1 MIAYVYR
8 PKRQR
13 NGKTVSSRIWRA
25 RLKLNG
31 DVKPRDISLGVSDRQ
46 TAEQKLRETIRD
58 QERTS
63 VGLMAPAAQRQTFEN
78 PMEELV
84 ESYVSDLKALGRSSD
99 HIRHVDKRLR
109 RLMRE
114 CNWQSLRDATADAFL
129 RWRAKQTQAPKTINE
144 YHAVLSALFTW
155 LRKQN
160 RVPANPFEIVSK
172 VDTRGKQRLQRRAL
186 NDDEARRLLAGPRKL
201 LYLLAMHTGLR
212 RGEIN
217 ALHGGD
223 FRLDTANPYWMLPAA
238 FVKNRKEQ
246 PRPLHP
252 ELVAEL
258 QKLKAAGKL
267 KPEDLVF
274 PDGVPAMDEV
284 REDFEAAKI
293 PLKDERGH
301 VVDFHA
307 LRTTYITR
315 LQRAGVSPREAMELA
330 RHSDMRLTMKTYTD
344 VTQLPLAAT
353 VRNLPSIGDSQ
364 IDSQTL
370 VADGPALSPSVLG
383 VKSIKVGEPI
393 ENIGENHHSSL
404 PVTNGH
410 KNQTG
415 GERGIRTPFHRL
427 PVQCDRVRQSK
438 SNRDF
443 RQCFQCDFQFSSPH
457 FQGQRVTRLDLP
469 RLKFGSL
476 FGSHRLKAML
486 EPLPPRAIGSRQYRF
501 SSSAVCRYAAP
512 TPLLHAAKLPPVA
525 NE

>member
-1 MIAYVYR
+1 MIAYIYR

-13 NGKTVSSRIWRA
+13 NGKLVSSRIWRA
-25 RLKLNG
+25 RLKLDG
-31 DVKPRDISLGVSDRQ
+31 EVKARDISLGVSDRQ
-46 TAEQKLRETIRD
+46 VAEQKMRENIRD
-58 QERTS
+58 QERVS
-63 VGLMAPAAQRQTFEN
+63 VGLMAPAAQRETFEN
-78 PMEELV
+78 PMAKLV
-84 ESYVSDLKALGRSSD
+84 DGYVADLKALGRCAD
-99 HIRHVDKRLR
+99 HVRHVDKRLR

-114 CNWQSLRDATADAFL
+114 CHWQSLREATADAFL
-129 RWRAKQTQAPKTINE
+129 RWRAEQTQAPKTINE

-160 RVPANPFEIVSK
+160 RVAANPFEIISK
-172 VDTRGKQRLQRRAL
+172 VDTRGKQRSQRRAL
-186 NDDEARRLLAGPRKL
+186 NDDEAKRLLATPRKL

-223 FRLDTANPYWMLPAA
+223 FHLDAANPYWMLPAA

-274 PDGVPAMDEV
+274 PDGVPTMKEI
-284 REDFEAAKI
+284 RKDFKKAEI

-344 VTQLPLAAT
+344 MAQLPLAAT
-353 VRNLPSIGDSQ
+353 VRGLPSIGDSQ

-370 VADGPALSPSVLG
+370 VADRPAVSPAVIGL
-383 VKSIKVGEPI
+383 KSIKVGRTVGNI
-393 ENIGENHHSSL
+393 DGNHRASSIVTFGHENES
-404 PVTNGH
+404 
-410 KNQTG
+410 G
-415 GERGIRTPFHRL
+415 GERGIRTP
-427 PVQCDRVRQSK
+427 S
-438 SNRDF
+438 
-443 RQCFQCDFQFSSPH
+443 
-457 FQGQRVTRLDLP
+457 
-469 RLKFGSL
+469 
-476 FGSHRLKAML
+476 
-486 EPLPPRAIGSRQYRF
+486 
-501 SSSAVCRYAAP
+501 
-512 TPLLHAAKLPPVA
+512 TPLCCSEWQVA
-525 NE
+525 TVRVKS

>member
-1 MIAYVYR
+1 MIAYIYR

-13 NGKTVSSRIWRA
+13 NGKLISSRIWRA

-31 DVKPRDISLGVSDRQ
+31 DVKARDISLGVSDKQ
-46 TAEQKLRETIRD
+46 VAEQKLRDITRD
-58 QERTS
+58 HERVS
-63 VGLMAPAAQRQTFEN
+63 VGLLAPAAQRETFEN
-78 PMEELV
+78 PMEKLV
-84 ESYVSDLKALGRSSD
+84 DGYVADLKALGRSVD
-99 HIRHVDKRLR
+99 HVRHVDKRLR

-114 CNWQSLRDATADAFL
+114 CHWQSLRNATPDAFL
-129 RWRAKQTQAPKTINE
+129 RWRAEQTQAPKTINE

-160 RVPANPFEIVSK
+160 RVAANPFEIISK
-172 VDTRGKQRLQRRAL
+172 VDTRGKQRSQRRAL
-186 NDDEARRLLAGPRKL
+186 NDDEAKRLLATPRKL

-223 FRLDTANPYWMLPAA
+223 FHLDTANPYWMLPAA

-274 PDGVPAMDEV
+274 HDGVPAMKEI
-284 REDFEAAKI
+284 RKDFKKAEI

-344 VTQLPLAAT
+344 VAQLPLAAT
-353 VRNLPSIGDSQ
+353 VRGLPSIGDSQ

-370 VADGPALSPSVLG
+370 VADRPAVSPSVIGLKAITVG
-383 VKSIKVGEPI
+383 KTIGNIDANHSASSIVTFSHES
-393 ENIGENHHSSL
+393 EN
-404 PVTNGH
+404 
-410 KNQTG
+410 G
-415 GERGIRTPFHRL
+415 GERGIRTPNHRL
-427 PVQCDRVRQSK
+427 AVQSDRVRQLVS
-438 SNRDF
+438 SCDF
-443 RQCFQCDFQFSSPH
+443 HQCFQ
-457 FQGQRVTRLDLP
+457 
-469 RLKFGSL
+469 
-476 FGSHRLKAML
+476 
-486 EPLPPRAIGSRQYRF
+486 RF
-501 SSSAVCRYAAP
+501 F
-512 TPLLHAAKLPPVA
+512 LL
-525 NE
+525 

>member
-31 DVKPRDISLGVSDRQ
+31 DIKPRDISLGVSDKQ
-46 TAEQKLRETIRD
+46 VAEQKLRENIRD
-58 QERTS
+58 HERVS
-63 VGLMAPAAQRQTFEN
+63 VGLLAPATQRETFEN
-78 PMEELV
+78 PMEKLV
-84 ESYVSDLKALGRSSD
+84 DSYVADLKALGRSVD
-99 HIRHVDKRLR
+99 HVRHVDKRLR

-114 CNWQSLRDATADAFL
+114 CHWQNLREATADSFL
-129 RWRAKQTQAPKTINE
+129 RWRAQQTQAPKTINE
-144 YHAVLSALFTW
+144 YHAALSALFTW

-160 RVPANPFEIVSK
+160 RVSANPFEIISK

-223 FRLDTANPYWMLPAA
+223 FHLDTANPYWMLPAA

-258 QKLKAAGKL
+258 QKLKIAGKL

-274 PDGVPAMDEV
+274 PDGVPAMDEI

-293 PLKDERGH
+293 PLKDGRGH

-344 VTQLPLAAT
+344 VAQLPLAAT
-353 VRNLPSIGDSQ
+353 VRGLPSIGDSQ
-364 IDSQTL
+364 IDSQTSGL
-370 VADGPALSPSVLG
+370 VSRAVSLPVPGL
-383 VKSIKVGEPI
+383 KRIEVGETH
-393 ENIGENHHSSL
+393 ENIGGNHRTSSVVTFSQENE
-404 PVTNGH
+404 
-410 KNQTG
+410 TG
-415 GERGIRTPFHRL
+415 GERGIRTPPPHCVL
-427 PVQCDRVRQSK
+427 SLE
-438 SNRDF
+438 NR
-443 RQCFQCDFQFSSPH
+443 
-457 FQGQRVTRLDLP
+457 
-469 RLKFGSL
+469 
-476 FGSHRLKAML
+476 
-486 EPLPPRAIGSRQYRF
+486 
-501 SSSAVCRYAAP
+501 
-512 TPLLHAAKLPPVA
+512 
-525 NE
+525 

>member
-1 MIAYVYR
+1 MIAYIYR

-13 NGKTVSSRIWRA
+13 NGKLVSSRVWRA
-25 RLKLNG
+25 RLKLDG
-31 DVKPRDISLGVSDRQ
+31 DIKARDISLGVSDRQ
-46 TAEQKLRETIRD
+46 VAEQKMRESIRD
-58 QERTS
+58 QERVS
-63 VGLMAPAAQRQTFEN
+63 VGLMAPAAQRETFEN
-78 PMEELV
+78 PMAKLV
-84 ESYVSDLKALGRSSD
+84 DGYVADLKALGRCAD
-99 HIRHVDKRLR
+99 HVRHVDKRLR

-114 CNWQSLRDATADAFL
+114 CHWQSLRDATADAFL
-129 RWRAKQTQAPKTINE
+129 RWRAEQTQAPKTINE

-160 RVPANPFEIVSK
+160 RVVANPFEIISK
-172 VDTRGKQRLQRRAL
+172 VDTRGKQRSQRRAL
-186 NDDEARRLLAGPRKL
+186 NDEEAKRLLATPRKL

-223 FRLDTANPYWMLPAA
+223 FHLDTANPYWMLPAA

-274 PDGVPAMDEV
+274 PDGVPTMKEI
-284 REDFEAAKI
+284 RKDFKKAEI

-344 VTQLPLAAT
+344 VAQLPLAAT
-353 VRNLPSIGDSQ
+353 VRGLPSIGDSQ

-370 VADGPALSPSVLG
+370 VADRPAVSPAVIGL
-383 VKSIKVGEPI
+383 KAIKVGKTVG
-393 ENIGENHHSSL
+393 NIDESRNLTPVVALCHSEQPSGDLGFESPSL
-404 PVTNGH
+404 RH
-410 KNQTG
+410 
-415 GERGIRTPFHRL
+415 FHF
-427 PVQCDRVRQSK
+427 
-438 SNRDF
+438 RD
-443 RQCFQCDFQFSSPH
+443 
-457 FQGQRVTRLDLP
+457 
-469 RLKFGSL
+469 
-476 FGSHRLKAML
+476 
-486 EPLPPRAIGSRQYRF
+486 
-501 SSSAVCRYAAP
+501 
-512 TPLLHAAKLPPVA
+512 
-525 NE
+525 